1 MTAKRQQRIL
11 IVEDNADIQ
20 EFARTLLEG
29 AGFAVDACGTAAEGL
44 EMFRKH
50 RPDLAVIDIGLPD
63 GSGLQ
68 VCRAVREESQGKVP
82 VIFTTARGEL
92 NTRLQCF
99 ENGAQDYMQKP
110 FAVQELL
117 ARIKVHLDLKK
128 SHDELAEKAYGLEL
142 ANRARQDLMD
152 MIVHDLKTPLASI
165 KGTLELVQ
173 ARGLITNEDY
183 KILLGY
189 AGTAADFMLLMLNDL
204 LDIGLAQQRGLKVD
218 VAPVEVPALFE
229 KLATLFAGR
238 YRRLNVKLV
247 PAIGPNAAIVPTDFN
262 LVFRVLVNFLSNA
275 MSVSLQN
282 GQVDLGC
289 ARRDGVARFSVADR
303 GPGVPDEDKQA
314 IFEKYKSGRARRDG
328 LAESGSG
335 IGLSFC
341 KLAAEAMKGRVWV
354 EDRPGGGSV
363 FSLEVPV
370 A

>member
-1 MTAKRQQRIL
+1 MSKIQRIL

-20 EFARTLLEG
+20 GFAKTLLET
-29 AGFAVDACGTAAEGL
+29 AGFEVDACGTAAEGL
-44 EMFRKH
+44 ALFRKR
-50 RPDLAVIDIGLPD
+50 RPDLAVVDIGLPD
-63 GSGLQ
+63 GSGIE
-68 VCRAVREESQGKVP
+68 VCRAIRDESKGKVP

-99 ENGAQDYMQKP
+99 ENGAEDYMQKP

-117 ARIKVHLDLKK
+117 ARVKVHLDLKK
-128 SHDELAEKAYGLEL
+128 SHDDLAERAYNLEL

-183 KILLGY
+183 KTLVGY

-204 LDIGLAQQRGLKVD
+204 LDISLAEQRGLKVE
-218 VAPVEVPALFE
+218 AAALEVPELFD

-238 YRRLNVKLV
+238 YRRLNVKLERRV
-247 PAIGPNAAIVPTDFN
+247 EPGAGVVIADFN

-275 MSVSLQN
+275 MSVAGPNSE
-282 GQVDLGC
+282 VDLSC
-289 ARRDGVARFSVADR
+289 ARRDGRARFCVADR
-303 GPGVPDEDKQA
+303 GPGVPDAEKSA
-314 IFEKYKSGRARRDG
+314 IFEKFKTGRPRRDV
-328 LAESGSG
+328 LAVAGSG
-335 IGLSFC
+335 IGLTFC
-341 KLAAEAMKGRVWV
+341 KLAAEAMRGRVWV

-363 FSLEVPV
+363 FSLEVP
-370 A
+370 AN